1 MSRPCELGPS
11 TGVRATLETLVTAA
25 ALLATGFLLMVLA
38 FCV

>member
-1 MSRPCELGPS
+1 
-11 TGVRATLETLVTAA
+11 LETLVTAA